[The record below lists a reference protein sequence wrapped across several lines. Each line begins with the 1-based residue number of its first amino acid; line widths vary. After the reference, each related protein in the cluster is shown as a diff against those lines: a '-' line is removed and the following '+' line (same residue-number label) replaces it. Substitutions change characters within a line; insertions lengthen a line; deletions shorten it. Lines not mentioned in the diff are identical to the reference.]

1 MSWWGWIWGFIFS
14 ILNCTSQYIRNSVI
28 RHQQKRIPSVFNF
41 GRKSPVQCKMFQN
54 WKEYWTYRENTEK
67 KTIQWF
73 FFSFLKKAYGS
84 IEAHHA
90 LCRRRKEETT
100 NKKKMKP
107 SEKDSKSRERNA
119 MLFYVKRMRKM
130 HCSKQ

>member
-1 MSWWGWIWGFIFS
+1 MQDVSKLKR
-14 ILNCTSQYIRNSVI
+14 ILNIQRKHREENNSMI
-28 RHQQKRIPSVFNF
+28 
-41 GRKSPVQCKMFQN
+41 
-54 WKEYWTYRENTEK
+54 
-67 KTIQWF
+67 